1 MLPTK
6 AWQIRDHPI
15 LGDWVLEA
23 VRGKLG
29 KPELEKKLYALSFP
43 GVLISVLL
51 RRGDKSNSPSHIAL
65 RTVLG
70 GQGTLQCCQSHPSNL
85 YVLVLGWGLGLLLG
99 VPWLCQT
106 ADKKDNI
113 NLRIVHYLSQSNQ
126 SIRS

>member
-6 AWQIRDHPI
+6 AWQIQDHPI
-15 LGDWVLEA
+15 LGDWVLEPI
-23 VRGKLG
+23 REKLG
-29 KPELEKKLYALSFP
+29 KPELEKKIYALSFP
-43 GVLISVLL
+43 EVLISVLL
-51 RRGDKSNSPSHIAL
+51 RRGDKSNSSSHIAL

-70 GQGTLQCCQSHPSNL
+70 GQGTCQCCQSHPRDL

-113 NLRIVHYLSQSNQ
+113 NLRIVHYQ
-126 SIRS
+126 